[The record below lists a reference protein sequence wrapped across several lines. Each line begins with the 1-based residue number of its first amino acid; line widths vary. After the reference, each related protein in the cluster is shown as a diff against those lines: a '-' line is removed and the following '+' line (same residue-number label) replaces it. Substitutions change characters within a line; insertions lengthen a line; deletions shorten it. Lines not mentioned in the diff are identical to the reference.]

1 MSGGQGIN
9 DGKYPIREI
18 QDERAMLGNMMDQ
31 PLLISTL
38 IAHAARY
45 HGDTEIVS
53 RTLDEGIHR
62 YTWREA
68 EVRAKKL
75 AQALIALG
83 VQPGQRV
90 ATMAWNTYR
99 HLEAYYAIAGM
110 GAVTHTVN
118 PRLFPEQIEYIINHA
133 ENRYV
138 FCDTSFAEL
147 LAGFLP
153 SLKTVKGVIFMCPR
167 EHMPDVGIDNAL
179 CFEDLIEAQDGD
191 YTWPV
196 FDEKNAAALCYT
208 SGTTGNPKGAL
219 YGHRS
224 TLLHTFA
231 AVAPDGLSISSRET
245 VMPVVPMFHV
255 NAWGIPYACAMAGAK
270 LVMPGRDLDGK
281 SLHDLLDGEKVSL
294 TAAVPAVWLGLLNH
308 LRATKG
314 TLEHMQRV
322 VIGGSACPRAMMEAF
337 QNDYGVEVLHA
348 WGMTEMSPL
357 GTVNTPTFKFK
368 DLDGKTKVD
377 LQQSAGR
384 PLYGVDMMIVDEND
398 QEMPWDGESVGEL
411 MVRGPWIID
420 QYFNT
425 DPQPAHRLDG
435 WFGTGDVCAIDQDG
449 YIWITDRI
457 KDVIKSGG
465 EWISSIDLENIAV
478 GHPKVQE
485 AAVIGLHHPRWDE
498 RPLLVIVPQPGE
510 ELTKEEVLAFF
521 DGKIA
526 KWWTPDDVAFVEDL
540 PHTAT
545 GKLSKLQLRE
555 QFKDYK
561 LPDAG

>member
-1 MSGGQGIN
+1 
-9 DGKYPIREI
+9 
-18 QDERAMLGNMMDQ
+18 MLANMMDQ
-31 PLLISTL
+31 PLLISSL

-45 HGDTEIVS
+45 HGKTEIVS

-62 YTWREA
+62 YNWAEA
-68 EVRAKKL
+68 EARSKRLAK
-75 AQALIALG
+75 ALIALG

-118 PRLFPEQIEYIINHA
+118 PRLFPEQIEYIVNHA
-133 ENRYV
+133 ENQFI
-138 FCDTSFAEL
+138 FCDTSFADL
-147 LAGFLP
+147 VAGLMP
-153 SLKTVKGVIFMCPR
+153 KLKTVKGVIFMCDR
-167 EHMPDVGIDNAL
+167 ASMPAALPNAL
-179 CFEDLIEAQDGD
+179 CFEELVAGQDSD
-191 YTWPV
+191 FEWPV
-196 FDEKNAAALCYT
+196 FDENSAAALCYT

-224 TLLHTFA
+224 TMLHTFA
-231 AVAPDGLSISSRET
+231 AVSPDGLGISARET

-255 NAWGIPYACAMAGAK
+255 NAWGLPYACAMMGAK
-270 LVMPGRDLDGK
+270 MVMPGRDLDGK
-281 SLHDLLDGEKVSL
+281 SVYELLEGEQVSL

-308 LRATKG
+308 LRSG
-314 TLEHMQRV
+314 DNNLEHLKRV

-357 GTVNTPTFKFK
+357 GTVNTAKFDFK
-368 DLDGKTKVD
+368 DLEGTSKVD

-384 PLYGVDMMIVDEND
+384 PLYGVDMKIVDEND
-398 QEMPWDGESVGEL
+398 EELPWDGKAFGEL

-420 QYFNT
+420 AYFNT
-425 DPQPAHRLDG
+425 AKTPSHRMDG
-435 WFGTGDVCAIDQDG
+435 WFGTGDVVSIDQEG

-478 GHPKVQE
+478 GHPKVAE
-485 AAVIGLHHPRWDE
+485 AAVIGIYHPRWDE
-498 RPLLVIVPQPGE
+498 RPLLVVVKQPGE
-510 ELTKEEVLAFF
+510 DITKEEMLAWF

-526 KWWTPDDVAFVEDL
+526 KWWTPDDVVFVDEL

-545 GKLSKLQLRE
+545 GKLSKLQLRD
-555 QFKDYK
+555 QFKDFS
-561 LPDAG
+561 LPAAG

>member
-1 MSGGQGIN
+1 
-9 DGKYPIREI
+9 
-18 QDERAMLGNMMDQ
+18 MLANMMDQ
-31 PLLISTL
+31 PLLISSL

-45 HGDTEIVS
+45 HGQTEIVS

-62 YTWREA
+62 YNWAEA
-68 EVRAKKL
+68 EQRSKRLAK
-75 AQALIALG
+75 ALIALG

-90 ATMAWNTYR
+90 GTMAWNTYR

-110 GAVTHTVN
+110 GAVTHTIN
-118 PRLFPEQIEYIINHA
+118 PRLFPEQIEYIVNHA
-133 ENRYV
+133 ENQFI
-138 FCDTSFAEL
+138 FCDTSFADL
-147 LAGFLP
+147 VASLLP
-153 SLKTVKGVIFMCPR
+153 SFTTVKGIIFMCDR
-167 EHMPDVGIDNAL
+167 ASMPLVVPEAL
-179 CFEDLIEAQDGD
+179 CFEELIAGQDAN
-191 YTWPV
+191 YTWPE
-196 FDEKNAAALCYT
+196 FNERNAAALCYT

-219 YGHRS
+219 YSHRS
-224 TLLHTFA
+224 TVLHTFA
-231 AVAPDGLSISSRET
+231 SVAPDGLSISAQET
-245 VMPVVPMFHV
+245 VLPVVPMFHV

-281 SLHDLLDGEKVSL
+281 SLHELLDGEKVSL

-308 LRATKG
+308 LRATGG

-322 VIGGSACPRAMMEAF
+322 MIGGSACPRAMMEAF
-337 QNDYGVEVLHA
+337 QDQYGVEVVHG

-357 GTVNTPTFKFK
+357 GTINTPKFQFK
-368 DLDGKTKVD
+368 DLTGKAKVD

-411 MVRGPWIID
+411 MVRGPWVID
-420 QYFNT
+420 AYFNT
-425 DPQPAHRLDG
+425 DPQPAHRIPG
-435 WFGTGDVCAIDQDG
+435 WFGTGDVCAIDADG

-478 GHPKVQE
+478 GHPNVAE
-485 AAVIGLHHPRWDE
+485 AAVIGIYHPRWDE
-498 RPLLVIVPQPGE
+498 RPLLVVVKQPGE
-510 ELTKEEVLAFF
+510 TVTKDEMLAWFE
-521 DGKIA
+521 GKIA
-526 KWWTPDDVAFVEDL
+526 KWWTPDDVAFVDDL

-555 QFKDYK
+555 RFKDYS
-561 LPDAG
+561 LPTSG